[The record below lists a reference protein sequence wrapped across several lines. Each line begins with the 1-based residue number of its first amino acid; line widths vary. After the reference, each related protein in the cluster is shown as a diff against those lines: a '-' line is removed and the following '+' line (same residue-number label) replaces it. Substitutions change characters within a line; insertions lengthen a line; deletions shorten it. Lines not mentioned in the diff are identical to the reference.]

1 MARHF
6 TLDEARALLPRIG
19 AIASEMRDLK
29 AEFNRH
35 RAAELLLSRGSGEDG
50 EHLHEAQDQH
60 HAESVRLAR
69 AIEQLIAEV
78 EALGAEIKGID
89 EGLVDFPAE
98 RDGRTVYLCWKLDEP
113 DIAWWHD
120 LTSGF
125 RGRQP
130 L

>member
-6 TLDEARALLPRIG
+6 TLDEARALLPRIT
-19 AIASEMRDLK
+19 ALAQAMQERK
-29 AEFNRH
+29 AEFDRR
-35 RAAELLLSRGSGEDG
+35 RAADRFLASRTDDDG
-50 EHLHEAQDQH
+50 EHLSEAQAEH
-60 HAESVRLAR
+60 HRESLRLATE
-69 AIEQLIAEV
+69 IEHLM
-78 EALGAEIKGID
+78 AEIHEMGVEVKGID

-98 RDGRTVYLCWKLDEP
+98 RDGRTVYLCWKLNEP
-113 DIAWWHD
+113 DITWWHD